1 MKKILITQRLEKIG
15 KFKEKRDNID
25 IRFVNF
31 FNKIGSTLKISL
43 FSNNLNL
50 ALYSL
55 YCWRLYLRMK

>member
-31 FNKIGSTLKISL
+31 FNKIGYLPLLIPNNYQVLKNTVTAIE
-43 FSNNLNL
+43 
-50 ALYSL
+50 
-55 YCWRLYLRMK
+55 